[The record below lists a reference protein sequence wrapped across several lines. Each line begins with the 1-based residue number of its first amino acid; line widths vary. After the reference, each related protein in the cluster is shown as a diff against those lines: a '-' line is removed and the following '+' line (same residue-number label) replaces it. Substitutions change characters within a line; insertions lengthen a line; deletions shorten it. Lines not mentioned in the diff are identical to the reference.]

1 MQRSIPQRMPRMS
14 LDGTF
19 QGSYHIQEGAISCRT
34 CLRNNSQK
42 QIAGSGLTFSNLPQE
57 NFLRSRI

>member
-1 MQRSIPQRMPRMS
+1 MQGSVPRGMPGMS

-19 QGSYHIQEGAISCRT
+19 QGSYHIQEGAISCKT

-42 QIAGSGLTFSNLPQE
+42 QVARSGPTFSNLPQG

>member
-1 MQRSIPQRMPRMS
+1 MQGSVLRRVLGMS

-19 QGSYHIQEGAISCRT
+19 QGSYHIQEDAISCKT

-42 QIAGSGLTFSNLPQE
+42 QIAGSGPTFSKLPQG

>member
-1 MQRSIPQRMPRMS
+1 MS

>member
-1 MQRSIPQRMPRMS
+1 MS

-19 QGSYHIQEGAISCRT
+19 QGSYHIQEDAISCKT

-42 QIAGSGLTFSNLPQE
+42 QVARSGPTFSDLPQG
-57 NFLRSRI
+57 NCLRSRI